1 MKKALLIVL
10 MIAVVLSG
18 AFAATG
24 NDTGATAWQKLLA
37 NIQKYMFE
45 IIGIVVLLATIGGLV
60 WWYLHRQNDATGFK
74 GIIIGLVIVVVLIVL
89 YFAFIPQIKAAV
101 GTTGADGLSKNIESF
116 TAGLSGAEIDPMFVM
131 EGIL

>member
-101 GTTGADGLSKNIESF
+101 GTTGTDGLAKNIDSF

>member
-10 MIAVVLSG
+10 MTAVVLSG

-89 YFAFIPQIKAAV
+89 YFAFIPQIKTAV
-101 GTTGADGLSKNIESF
+101 GTTGTDGLAKNIDSF
-116 TAGLSGAEIDPMFVM
+116 TAGLSGAEIDPRFVM